1 MAVTEEERV
10 IVAQAIK
17 KDREAFA
24 SLWVLYKDRVYQR
37 VSSIIRQP
45 DLAEDIT
52 SEAFLRA
59 WNAIEKYEPRDVTIL
74 AWLCRIAERVA
85 FRELKRQKPTTEID
99 GLMLEADATES
110 PEYIAEQKAGDDDM
124 LAALHGL
131 PETQRQVLSKRFVDD
146 LSYDDVSKM
155 LGKSVGSVRL
165 IQHRALKALKLIVIE
180 RQRLASMMN
189 SGAPRD

>member
-1 MAVTEEERV
+1 MAVSEEERV
-10 IVAQAIK
+10 LVAVAIT

-24 SLWVLYKDRVYQR
+24 DLWLLYKDRVYQR
-37 VSSIIRQP
+37 VASIIRQP

-85 FRELKRQKPTTEID
+85 FRELKRQRPSVEIE
-99 GLMLEADATES
+99 GLALEADEAES
-110 PEYIAEQKAGDDDM
+110 PEFIAEQEAGKADM
-124 LAALHGL
+124 LTAINAL
-131 PETQRQVLSKRFVDD
+131 PETQKLVLSRRFIDD
-146 LSYDDVSKM
+146 LSYDDVSKV

-165 IQHRALKALKLIVIE
+165 IQHRALKALKLILIE
-180 RQRLASMMN
+180 RQRLAG
-189 SGAPRD
+189 SGVRRD

>member
-24 SLWVLYKDRVYQR
+24 DLWVLYKDRVYQR

-131 PETQRQVLSKRFVDD
+131 PETQRQVLSKRFIDD

>member
-1 MAVTEEERV
+1 MAVSEEERV
-10 IVAQAIK
+10 LVAVAIT

-24 SLWVLYKDRVYQR
+24 DLWLLYKDRVYQR
-37 VSSIIRQP
+37 VASIIRQP

-85 FRELKRQKPTTEID
+85 FRELKRQRPSVEID
-99 GLMLEADATES
+99 GLALEADEAES
-110 PEYIAEQKAGDDDM
+110 PEFIAEQEAGKADM
-124 LAALHGL
+124 LTAINAL
-131 PETQRQVLSKRFVDD
+131 PETQKLVLSRRFIDD
-146 LSYDDVSKM
+146 LSYDDVSKV

-165 IQHRALKALKLIVIE
+165 IQHRALKALKLILIE
-180 RQRLASMMN
+180 RQRLAG
-189 SGAPRD
+189 SGVRRD

>member
-24 SLWVLYKDRVYQR
+24 DLWVLYKDRVYQR

-85 FRELKRQKPTTEID
+85 FRELKRQKPTTELD

-131 PETQRQVLSKRFVDD
+131 PETQRQVLSKRFIDD

>member
-24 SLWVLYKDRVYQR
+24 DLWVLYKDRVHQR

-180 RQRLASMMN
+180 RQRLAGMMN

>member
-24 SLWVLYKDRVYQR
+24 DLWVLYKDRVYQR

-99 GLMLEADATES
+99 GLMLEADAAES

-131 PETQRQVLSKRFVDD
+131 PETQRQVLSKRFIDD

>member
-1 MAVTEEERV
+1 MAVTDEERV

-24 SLWVLYKDRVYQR
+24 DLWVLYKDRVYQR

-59 WNAIEKYEPRDVTIL
+59 WNAIDKYEPRDVTIL

-99 GLMLEADATES
+99 GLMLEADAAES

-131 PETQRQVLSKRFVDD
+131 PETQRQVLSKRFIDD

-180 RQRLASMMN
+180 RQRLAAMMN

>member
-24 SLWVLYKDRVYQR
+24 DLWVLYKDRVHQR

-146 LSYDDVSKM
+146 LSYDDVSKL

-180 RQRLASMMN
+180 RQRLAGMMN

>member
-10 IVAQAIK
+10 IVVQAIK

-24 SLWVLYKDRVYQR
+24 DLWVLYKDRVYQR

-59 WNAIEKYEPRDVTIL
+59 WNAIDKYEPRDVTIL

-99 GLMLEADATES
+99 GLMLEADAADS

-124 LAALHGL
+124 LAALHRL
-131 PETQRQVLSKRFVDD
+131 PETQRQVLSKRFIDD
-146 LSYDDVSKM
+146 LSYDDVSKV

-165 IQHRALKALKLIVIE
+165 IQHRALKALKLIVTE
-180 RQRLASMMN
+180 RQRLAATMH

>member
-1 MAVTEEERV
+1 MAISEEERC

-24 SLWVLYKDRVYQR
+24 DLWVLYKDRVHQR

-131 PETQRQVLSKRFVDD
+131 PETQRQVLSKRFIDD

>member
-1 MAVTEEERV
+1 M
-10 IVAQAIK
+10 
-17 KDREAFA
+17 
-24 SLWVLYKDRVYQR
+24 WVLYKDRVYQR

-59 WNAIEKYEPRDVTIL
+59 WNAIDKYEPRDVTIL

-85 FRELKRQKPTTEID
+85 FRELKRQKPTTELD

-131 PETQRQVLSKRFVDD
+131 PETQRQVLSKRFIDD

>member
-1 MAVTEEERV
+1 MAVSEEERV
-10 IVAQAIK
+10 LVAVAIT

-24 SLWVLYKDRVYQR
+24 DLWLLYKDRVYQR
-37 VSSIIRQP
+37 VASIIRQP

-85 FRELKRQKPTTEID
+85 FRELKRQRPSVEID
-99 GLMLEADATES
+99 GLALEADEAES
-110 PEYIAEQKAGDDDM
+110 PEYLAEQEAGKADM
-124 LAALHGL
+124 LTAINAL
-131 PETQRQVLSKRFVDD
+131 PETQKLVLSRRFIDD
-146 LSYDDVSKM
+146 LSYDDVSKV

-165 IQHRALKALKLIVIE
+165 IQHRALKALKLILIE
-180 RQRLASMMN
+180 RQRLAG
-189 SGAPRD
+189 SGLRRD